1 MVCAAAKPLRGRSPG
16 HRPKRSEGCD
26 QVNDRA
32 KEKKIV
38 CRVGEA
44 GHTIIVLKGMY

>member
-16 HRPKRSEGCD
+16 LRPKRSEAWA

-38 CRVGEA
+38 CRVGEV